1 MPLWVEMHDTE
12 STVTS
17 RFVRVVLAM
26 STVSN
31 CLYLSFILRM
41 APFQSLP
48 PTATQPTTARSIWRC
63 TTFTLW
69 TKQHN
74 WRNHSIEIFQMHLQ
88 WHMTVRQDMVV
99 FLWNFAQA
107 ICNDLRFWFP
117 ISLSSCQRSTCP
129 DTYVSMRVATLL
141 LKNRLPPHGTYHT
154 VRRWSVWFAFNFKPM
169 PLKAMG
175 LQELG
180 LELPRIL
187 GSNVNR
193 ALCHLGSKDLARSM
207 SLNISSPNQ
216 DAAPNCHI

>member
-1 MPLWVEMHDTE
+1 
-12 STVTS
+12 
-17 RFVRVVLAM
+17 
-26 STVSN
+26 
-31 CLYLSFILRM
+31 
-41 APFQSLP
+41 
-48 PTATQPTTARSIWRC
+48 
-63 TTFTLW
+63 
-69 TKQHN
+69 
-74 WRNHSIEIFQMHLQ
+74 
-88 WHMTVRQDMVV
+88 MTVRQHMVV
-99 FLWNFAQA
+99 FWWNFAQA
-107 ICNDLRFWFP
+107 ICNGLRFWFP

-154 VRRWSVWFAFNFKPM
+154 VRRWNVWFAFNFKPM

-175 LQELG
+175 LQELD

>member
-1 MPLWVEMHDTE
+1 MTHDCSSRHGCFFVEFRPSDLQR
-12 STVTS
+12 SA
-17 RFVRVVLAM
+17 LL
-26 STVSN
+26 VSN
-31 CLYLSFILRM
+31 FPFKLPTINLPRYLCVD
-41 APFQSLP
+41 
-48 PTATQPTTARSIWRC
+48 ARCNTSIKEPL
-63 TTFTLW
+63 T
-69 TKQHN
+69 
-74 WRNHSIEIFQMHLQ
+74 
-88 WHMTVRQDMVV
+88 
-99 FLWNFAQA
+99 
-107 ICNDLRFWFP
+107 
-117 ISLSSCQRSTCP
+117 STW
-129 DTYVSMRVATLL
+129 D
-141 LKNRLPPHGTYHT
+141 GTYHT